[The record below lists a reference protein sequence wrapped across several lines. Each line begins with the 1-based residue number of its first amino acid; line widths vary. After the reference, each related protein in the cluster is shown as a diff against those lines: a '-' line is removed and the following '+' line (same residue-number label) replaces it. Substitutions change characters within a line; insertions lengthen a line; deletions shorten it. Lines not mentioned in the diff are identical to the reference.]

1 MRCGRCG
8 LGNGRG
14 PSDRRF
20 GPWTSSSAFAA
31 RASTISNP
39 IDVDLPRN
47 ALVVITGLSGSG
59 KSSLAFDTI
68 YADGQR
74 RYVESLSAYAR
85 QFLELMQKPD
95 VDSITGLSPAIAIEQ
110 KTTSQEPA
118 LHGRHGH
125 RDLRLPA
132 PAVRPDR
139 HPVLARDRAADREP
153 DRLADGRPDHGPARG
168 RAPLP
173 AGADRARA
181 QGRVP
186 QGVRRAAAR
195 RLPAGQGRRQA
206 VRAGR
211 GAEARQEAEARHRAG
226 GRPRGAG
233 ARARAAPR
241 RFDRDRAQSFR
252 RPASGRERGYRRA
265 AAAVGEVRLPGV
277 RLHHRGDRAAPVL
290 VQQPAG
296 RLSGVRRPRPPDVHG
311 PRSRGARPG
320 EKPVRRRG
328 RALGQLDLDLLP
340 ADPGQHRQA
349 LPPEPAHALGGAA
362 GEDARADPVRLGRG
376 AGRAQLRRRRAPLQ
390 HQPVVRGRAAQP
402 AAALAR
408 DRFRL
413 AQGGARQVS
422 EHRAVRGLRRPSP
435 EARGARGQGAR
446 PAHRRSDRAVDRGGS
461 RLVSRVA
468 GASHRQA
475 ERDRTAHPEGS
486 QRPPGLPPERRA
498 RLPDPCARFRL
509 ALGRR
514 KPAHPSCLADRL
526 GPDRRALRPGRAL
539 DRPASARQPA
549 PARHAQEPARPRQHG
564 DRGRARRGGDPGR
577 RPRGRH
583 GARRRGARRRGGR
596 RGHAGGD
603 HGGAREPDRAVPG
616 RAPADPLAPAAP
628 RRPSA
633 AAG

>member
-1 MRCGRCG
+1 MDEFIRI
-8 LGNGRG
+8 RG
-14 PSDRRF
+14 AREHNLKSDRRR
-20 GPWTSSSAFAA
+20 PAA
-31 RASTISNP
+31 QRARGDHRAVRLRQVLARVRHHLRRRP
-39 IDVDLPRN
+39 APLRREPLGVRPPVPR
-47 ALVVITGLSGSG
+47 ADAEAGRR
-59 KSSLAFDTI
+59 FDHRSV
-68 YADGQR
+68 AGDR
-74 RYVESLSAYAR
+74 DRAEDHVE
-85 QFLELMQKPD
+85 
-95 VDSITGLSPAIAIEQ
+95 
-110 KTTSQEPA
+110 EPA

-132 PAVRPDR
+132 PALRPDR
-139 HPVLARDRAADREP
+139 HPVFARDRAADREP
-153 DRLADGRPDHGPARG
+153 DRLADGRPGHGPERG

-195 RLPAGQGRRQA
+195 RLPAGQGRRPA

-296 RLSGVRRPRPPDVHG
+296 RLSGVRRPRPPHVHG

-320 EKPVRRRG
+320 EEPVRRRG

-349 LPPEPAHALGGAA
+349 LPPEPAHAVGGAA
-362 GEDARADPVRLGRG
+362 EQDARADPVRLGRG

-390 HQPVVRGRAAQP
+390 HQPVVRGRAAEP

-408 DRFRL
+408 DRFRM

-422 EHRAVRGLRRPSP
+422 EHARR
-435 EARGARGQGAR
+435 AR
-446 PAHRRSDRAVDRGGS
+446 PA
-461 RLVSRVA
+461 
-468 GASHRQA
+468 
-475 ERDRTAHPEGS
+475 
-486 QRPPGLPPERRA
+486 
-498 RLPDPCARFRL
+498 
-509 ALGRR
+509 
-514 KPAHPSCLADRL
+514 PAIA
-526 GPDRRALRPGRAL
+526 
-539 DRPASARQPA
+539 
-549 PARHAQEPARPRQHG
+549 
-564 DRGRARRGGDPGR
+564 
-577 RPRGRH
+577 
-583 GARRRGARRRGGR
+583 
-596 RGHAGGD
+596 
-603 HGGAREPDRAVPG
+603 
-616 RAPADPLAPAAP
+616 
-628 RRPSA
+628 
-633 AAG
+633 